1 MKGILFNFLREYTFR
16 YKTKSKDTFLSDF
29 YPFIDNPICPSPQQ
43 DFLNLSN
50 DWLNVSRDLNKS
62 IQECKQENNLIPA

>member
-1 MKGILFNFLREYTFR
+1 MKGMLFNFLREYTFR
-16 YKTKSKDTFLSDF
+16 YKIMCQDIFLSDF
-29 YPFIDNPICPSPQQ
+29 YPFLDNPSYPAPQQ

-50 DWLNVSRDLNKS
+50 DCLNVRHDMNKS